1 MACTRF
7 VVFSGVRSLSRATGA
22 ALLLGEARATT
33 RRMTNAQRYVAV
45 APLLSAN
52 LTAFLAT
59 TCTSTRRVLF
69 GTA

>member
-1 MACTRF
+1 
-7 VVFSGVRSLSRATGA
+7 VTGA
-22 ALLLGEARATT
+22 ADLLGAARATT
-33 RRMTNAQRYVAV
+33 LRMTNAQRYVAV

-59 TCTSTRRVLF
+59 TCTSTRRVLG